1 MTSRVKLFAAL
12 ASIVA
17 LSGAC
22 ADDAP
27 APEATSAD
35 VDEVGESPLRLAV
48 ADGSVRGSIA
58 VDGEAVAFAS
68 VAQGEGV
75 YELTLKVRETTLDA
89 TVDFANRTSSFDGFG
104 SKAGDDV
111 LLSDDER
118 ALVAHLYRALNDRAP
133 AGAPEAFKVL
143 RRAVGVWAEHPTS
156 VPLGRLVY
164 GDEGRGYTMLCSFAK
179 CGGSFTG
186 ACSSWNWFNYA
197 KHDCNR
203 GGFDST
209 INQQSAQ
216 LGDHFS
222 CNGDEFYYQN
232 GWICG
237 EPDHFSRPSVVGNC
251 FGRCG
256 GGCGG
261 DTQYTLDATNH
272 DGCVRNGHVLA
283 SGYCDDQFVSASDD
297 ELFASDCY

>member
-1 MTSRVKLFAAL
+1 MPSRVKLFAAI

-17 LSGAC
+17 LFAAC
-22 ADDAP
+22 ADDAQG
-27 APEATSAD
+27 PEASAPG
-35 VDEVGESPLRLAV
+35 VDEVGDGGPLQLSLADGAAHGALAV
-48 ADGSVRGSIA
+48 G
-58 VDGEAVAFAS
+58 GESLAFAS
-68 VAQGEGV
+68 EPQGEGV
-75 YELTLKVRETTLDA
+75 YALTLKVRGVTLDA
-89 TVDFANRTSSFDGFG
+89 TVDFANRSSSFDGFG
-104 SKAGDDV
+104 AQGDDV
-111 LLSDDER
+111 LLDDEER
-118 ALVAHLYRALNDRAP
+118 ELVASLYRALNDRAP

-143 RRAVGVWAEHPTS
+143 RRAVGVWAEHPTT

-164 GDEGRGYTMLCSFAK
+164 GDEGRGYTMLCSYAK

-186 ACSSWNWFNYA
+186 SCSSWNWFNYA

-216 LGDHFS
+216 LGDHFTCS
-222 CNGDEFYYQN
+222 GDELYFKN

-237 EPDHFSRPSVVGNC
+237 EPDHFSRPQVVGNC

-297 ELFASDCY
+297 ELFAPDCY